1 MATLL
6 ILSKPETGESLILYL
21 ATTEHAISSVLVRE
35 DGRQQKPVYYVSKRL
50 LGAESRYPSM
60 EKLALSLVHASR
72 KLRPYFQAHPIRVY
86 TDQPLRQALA
96 KPETSG
102 RLLKWAVELGQF
114 EITYHPRTTIKGQ
127 ALADFIVECTGV
139 EELPDENAPR
149 DVWKLYV
156 ELWFLIFSP
165 LLLLLS
171 FVFIFQLDNF
181 WFFIFCLDI
190 GTVLD
195 F

>member
-1 MATLL
+1 M
-6 ILSKPETGESLILYL
+6 
-21 ATTEHAISSVLVRE
+21 
-35 DGRQQKPVYYVSKRL
+35 RQV
-50 LGAESRYPSM
+50 
-60 EKLALSLVHASR
+60 
-72 KLRPYFQAHPIRVY
+72 
-86 TDQPLRQALA
+86 LA

-156 ELWFLIFSP
+156 DGSATDNASGAGIILVTPTGHKFHSALRFKFEATNNESEYEALLAGLRMAIELKAKAIRCYSD
-165 LLLLLS
+165 S
-171 FVFIFQLDNF
+171 QLVINQILGDYQA
-181 WFFIFCLDI
+181 
-190 GTVLD
+190 
-195 F
+195 